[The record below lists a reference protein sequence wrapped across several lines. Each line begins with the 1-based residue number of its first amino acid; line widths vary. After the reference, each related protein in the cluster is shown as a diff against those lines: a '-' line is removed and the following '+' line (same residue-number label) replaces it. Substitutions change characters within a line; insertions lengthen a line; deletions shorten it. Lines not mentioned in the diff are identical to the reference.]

1 MSNDLIIGEPRVGW
15 LHHRKLPNADA
26 PAPCVL
32 LDDGKRITLRVPL
45 LPGVHDL
52 HERWFHASFARL
64 ADDPDRTNHDD
75 YAAPET
81 VAFVDHH
88 GVVMLLGC
96 SWSMAAWS
104 NYRSEG
110 LITVTRAVLGAN
122 EFRYP
127 MIDAMRTQIG
137 GLADWFGLSGVD
149 VNVDRDAGGRAKSIT
164 IASRPTES
172 IRLSPKMNL
181 AVDAT
186 WREQDLTDGR
196 GIEAPVEAV
205 TKVAVARPWDDHAD
219 LHRALLG
226 LVEVSAWDRIGFRSM
241 DVHRSDDPERAL
253 AGNVLGR
260 KWSPVRS
267 YESDHVEA
275 PSRSAPRRFLF
286 KYKDV
291 GAKGVR
297 EWLRVRKTFERGVQQ
312 MHALLHQPGMF
323 IEVQQAN
330 IGAALEAIGYILALE
345 SGKSTKGAA
354 REKYVARLERLRKHI
369 PLRVLDQDWPERSR
383 VAFMAAKHVDAQP
396 PPIDQQVRAIG
407 ENILAYRYWIA
418 RRLGATDK
426 ELLRLIS
433 IDPVVR
439 RYGLNTGE

>member
-1 MSNDLIIGEPRVGW
+1 MSNDLIVGEPRVGW
-15 LHHRKLPNADA
+15 LHHRKLPNADL

-45 LPGVHDL
+45 LQGTDDL
-52 HERWFHASFARL
+52 HERWFQASFARF
-64 ADDPDRTNHDD
+64 ADDPDRTKHD

-81 VAFVDHH
+81 VAFVDRH

-96 SWSMAAWS
+96 SWSLAAWS
-104 NYRSEG
+104 NYGSEG
-110 LITVTRAVLGAN
+110 LITAKRALLGAN
-122 EFRYP
+122 EYRYP
-127 MIDAMRTQIG
+127 MINAMRTEIG

-149 VNVDRDAGGRAKSIT
+149 VNVHRDAGGRAQSIT

-172 IRLSPKMNL
+172 IRLSPRMNF

-186 WREQDLTDGR
+186 WREQDVTDGR
-196 GIEAPVEAV
+196 GIQAPVEV
-205 TKVAVARPWDDHAD
+205 MTQVAIARPWDDHAE

-253 AGNVLGR
+253 AGNVVGK
-260 KWSPVRS
+260 KWNPVRS
-267 YESDHVEA
+267 YERDHVEPPRGA
-275 PSRSAPRRFLF
+275 TRRFLF
-286 KYKDV
+286 SYEDV

-297 EWLRVRKTFERGVQQ
+297 EWLRVRTTFQRGVQQ

-345 SGKSTKGAA
+345 SGKSAKGAA
-354 REKYVARLERLRKHI
+354 GEKYVARLERLRKNI
-369 PLRVLDQDWPERSR
+369 PERVLDRDWPERSR
-383 VAFMAAKHVDAQP
+383 VAFMAAKHVDAQSP
-396 PPIDQQVRAIG
+396 PVEEQVRAIG
-407 ENILAYRYWIA
+407 ENILAYRYWLA

-426 ELLRLIS
+426 QLLRLIS